1 MKRVSASVLPLAVV
15 LVLTVAA
22 MKPVNGFSCLKAKLS
37 LVSCLPFLTDG
48 ADAPSTDCCSAVSDV
63 KASAPTKPELR
74 EACECLVQGASDIPG
89 LDKDRGTQIPKL
101 CNVDDLSLS
110 KRFRRK
116 RNIGNGG
123 LCFQVTFFFM

>member
-101 CNVDDLSLS
+101 CNVDVGFPITKDFNCSAIS
-110 KRFRRK
+110 P
-116 RNIGNGG
+116 
-123 LCFQVTFFFM
+123 